1 MGTFPRIKDKC
12 SKHMKAYNYRFSPL
26 LFCIFFTSRKPDIH
40 PYPPFLLLIPSSA
53 LSSSYP
59 PSTNRKQRVLRHC
72 KEDSSHSSSIS
83 NTKSCNGKKQKE
95 REGQRDKER
104 EREATAFRSPGA
116 LLSRSHSALHYLVTA
131 DASLGQTGTK
141 SSPKSIVSTAEWL
154 SIAGCIH
161 LLRHLKKKKKK
172 KKACAIVTKGERG
185 G

>member
-1 MGTFPRIKDKC
+1 MSEKIQSGNIC
-12 SKHMKAYNYRFSPL
+12 SKKKTNAQSVCNLVITDFL
-26 LFCIFFTSRKPDIH
+26 LSFFCILFYLLPAWH
-40 PYPPFLLLIPSSA
+40 PSVPSLFLLLIPSSA
-53 LSSSYP
+53 FSFPYP
-59 PSTNRKQRVLRHC
+59 PSTRKKQRVLRHC

-83 NTKSCNGKKQKE
+83 NIKSSNGKKRRK
-95 REGQRDKER
+95 REKNREIKR

-161 LLRHLKKKKKK
+161 LLRHS
-172 KKACAIVTKGERG
+172 
-185 G
+185 

>member
-1 MGTFPRIKDKC
+1 MER
-12 SKHMKAYNYRFSPL
+12 
-26 LFCIFFTSRKPDIH
+26 
-40 PYPPFLLLIPSSA
+40 
-53 LSSSYP
+53 
-59 PSTNRKQRVLRHC
+59 NRK
-72 KEDSSHSSSIS
+72 
-83 NTKSCNGKKQKE
+83 
-95 REGQRDKER
+95 REKDREIKR